1 MRTQRIPRVQDVT
14 LYHPAALHHQR
25 HLLETPQRRSRVRPL
40 CQQRHQ
46 LRKPHHF
53 SVHHQRPDLVTQRHC
68 SKFRH
73 GQNVA
78 RQRWLLRL
86 LLFHLRHEFLQI
98 LFWRHVELADVISVL
113 CDEEE
118 TLAFRRWI
126 DSLMMHHVNPGF
138 VLQLLGH
145 VFV

>member
-1 MRTQRIPRVQDVT
+1 MRTERIPRVQDVT
-14 LYHPAALHHQR
+14 LHNPATLHHQR
-25 HLLETPQRRSRVRPL
+25 HLLETPQRRRRVRPL
-40 CQQRHQ
+40 RQQRHQ
-46 LRKPHHF
+46 LRKPHHLG
-53 SVHHQRPDLVTQRHC
+53 VHHLRPDLVTQRHC

-73 GQNVA
+73 RQNVA
-78 RQRWLLRL
+78 RQRRLLRL

-113 CDEEE
+113 RHEEE

-126 DSLMMHHVNPGF
+126 DCLMMHHVNPGL